1 MPVTNTNDDATDNS
15 YKPTIKNILKNIL
28 NGTSSTLVT
37 DIQSI
42 ITGVGST
49 NESNTVPNAI
59 YYGFKYWADYA
70 TYTIQ
75 NSISYSVAAADNG
88 YIDTAKVS
96 INLAKALYV
105 QFYEF
110 VGKCII
116 WSQNN
121 TNIISSTTLNKMK
134 NVYKIL
140 NDGAESPSS
149 TSGGNTGTYPFK
161 SKFMEYV
168 NTVNK
173 LSDKSTMVINPQDA
187 ELTNVKKVSSFL
199 ISVHNYA
206 VGNSNISGSIIN
218 LSETIFGTNGKIAN
232 MMTKINN
239 NVGFSSMYNL
249 TKITNTYLDLQSDIL
264 KFSNYQSK
272 TEEYV
277 NSRLK
282 PELEKTINSSN
293 SLILNLYK
301 NSIMYA
307 SSAKRYLELMLSY
320 YDEFIDSVGYN
331 PVEYS
336 AMNST
341 PLYVTGMSLW
351 DSADYVV
358 INTYMTIAK
367 SLLDSAIERYG
378 LCIDLLNVSCEIRTE
393 KRFTS
398 IVKSINTVND
408 KLTSTNKR
416 LNTIDTTSKSNKA
429 DINTLSNTLSSLIIA
444 HNNGIQMNVT
454 DTMSDNLDPDPF
466 RSINITEYIS
476 IIRNNIYGKDIR
488 AAIANALEILQN
500 NDNKPY
506 MSGKSCTYAE
516 WVTAGKPSDIYTI
529 YFIYDLNAIIYKG
542 VKYEFN
548 AGDSIYSAVSSPVD
562 NMSGPSNFALHQGSS
577 ISIID
582 SGDIYLPDDSSTSQA
597 EPI

>member
-1 MPVTNTNDDATDNS
+1 MPVTNANDDATDYNS
-15 YKPTIKNILKNIL
+15 YKTTLKNIL
-28 NGTSSTLVT
+28 SGTSSTLVT

-42 ITGVGST
+42 ITSVGST

-59 YYGFKYWADYA
+59 YYGFKYWSDYA

-75 NSISYSVAAADNG
+75 NSISYSVAAANNG

-96 INLAKALYV
+96 INLAKALCG
-105 QFYEF
+105 QFNDF

-121 TNIISSTTLNKMK
+121 TNTISSTILDKMK

-140 NDGAESPSS
+140 NGGVESPSS
-149 TSGGNTGTYPFK
+149 TSGGNTTTYPFK
-161 SKFMEYV
+161 SKFTEYV
-168 NTVNK
+168 NTVNN
-173 LSDKSTMVINPQDA
+173 LSDKSVMVINPQDA

-206 VGNSNISGSIIN
+206 VGNSNINGSIIN

-239 NVGFSSMYNL
+239 NVGYSSMYNM
-249 TKITNTYLDLQSDIL
+249 TKITNTYWDLQSDIL
-264 KFSNYQSK
+264 KFTNYQSK

-282 PELEKTINSSN
+282 PQLEKTINSAD

-336 AMNST
+336 AINST
-341 PLYVTGMSLW
+341 PVYVTGMSLW

-378 LCIDLLNVSCEIRTE
+378 LCLDLLNVSCEIRTE

-398 IVKSINTVND
+398 IVNAINTVNN
-408 KLTSTNKR
+408 KLTSTNNR
-416 LNTIDTTSKSNKA
+416 LDAIDATSKSNKS

-516 WVTAGKPSDIYTI
+516 WVSAGKPSDIYTI

-548 AGDSIYSAVSSPVD
+548 AGDSIYSSVSSPVD
-562 NMSGPSNFALHQGSS
+562 NMSGLSNFALHQGSS

-582 SGDIYLPDDSSTSQA
+582 SGDIYWPDDSNTSQA

>member
-1 MPVTNTNDDATDNS
+1 MPVTNTNGDATDYNS
-15 YKPTIKNILKNIL
+15 YKTTLNNIL

-42 ITGVGST
+42 ITSVGST
-49 NESNTVPNAI
+49 NESSTVPNAI

-70 TYTIQ
+70 TYTIR
-75 NSISYSVAAADNG
+75 NSISYSVAAANNG

-96 INLAKALYV
+96 INLAKALCG
-105 QFYEF
+105 QFNDF

-121 TNIISSTTLNKMK
+121 TSTISSTTLNKMK

-140 NDGAESPSS
+140 NGGVESPSS
-149 TSGGNTGTYPFK
+149 TSGGNTTTYPFK
-161 SKFMEYV
+161 SKFTEYV
-168 NTVNK
+168 NTVNN
-173 LSDKSTMVINPQDA
+173 LSDKSAMVINPQDA

-206 VGNSNISGSIIN
+206 VGNSNINGSIIN

-239 NVGFSSMYNL
+239 NVGYGSMYNM
-249 TKITNTYLDLQSDIL
+249 TKITNTYWDLQSDIL
-264 KFSNYQSK
+264 KFTNYQSK

-282 PELEKTINSSN
+282 PQLEKTINN
-293 SLILNLYK
+293 ADSLILNLYK

-336 AMNST
+336 AINST

-378 LCIDLLNVSCEIRTE
+378 LCLDLLNVSCEIRTE

-398 IVKSINTVND
+398 IVNSINTVND

-416 LNTIDTTSKSNKA
+416 LDTIDATSKSNKS

-516 WVTAGKPSDIYTI
+516 WVSAGKPSDIYTI

-548 AGDSIYSAVSSPVD
+548 AGDSIYSAVSSQVD
-562 NMSGPSNFALHQGSS
+562 TMSGLSNFALHQGSS

-582 SGDIYLPDDSSTSQA
+582 SGDIYWPDDSNTSQA